1 MSRRTQVLV
10 PFPPDVI
17 ADLDK
22 IVDVAQRTTFL
33 VDLTRQEIKRRRLV
47 KMFENSEPI
56 WNPEDH
62 PEIDDDGD
70 WVRKMRAETE
80 ARFTRVQSQ
89 ND

>member
-1 MSRRTQVLV
+1 MSRLTQVLI
-10 PFPPDVI
+10 PFPADVI
-17 ADLDK
+17 ADIDK
-22 IVDVAQRTTFL
+22 IVDVGQRTTFL

-47 KMFENSEPI
+47 KMFENPEPI

>member
-33 VDLTRQEIKRRRLV
+33 VDLTRQEIKRRHLL
-47 KMFENSEPI
+47 KIFENPEPI
-56 WNPEDH
+56 WKPEDH
-62 PEIDDDGD
+62 PEIDDDGN
-70 WVRKMRAETE
+70 WVRRMRAETE
-80 ARFTRVQSQ
+80 ARFTRAQSQ

>member
-1 MSRRTQVLV
+1 M
-10 PFPPDVI
+10 I
-17 ADLDK
+17 ADIDK
-22 IVDVAQRTTFL
+22 IVDVGQRTTFL

-47 KMFENSEPI
+47 KMFENPEPI

-80 ARFTRVQSQ
+80 ARFTRLQSQ

>member
-1 MSRRTQVLV
+1 MSRLPQVLI
-10 PFPPDVI
+10 PFPADVI
-17 ADLDK
+17 ADIDK
-22 IVDVAQRTTFL
+22 IVDVGERTTFL

-47 KMFENSEPI
+47 KMFENPEPI